1 MGCFESSC
9 ESESNHLFSLG
20 TEVEVSSDE
29 PGFKGSCYL
38 ATIIELPT
46 PKKLKKARVEYR
58 TLLTDDGSEQLKEYV
73 DQACIRPLPPQEVA
87 AQDLEHGE
95 VVGAYC
101 RDGWWTGVVVKVLG
115 NSKYRVFFENPPD
128 VIEFDR
134 KDLRVHLEW
143 VKGKWVRPEKR
154 QETGSIFSSGM
165 DVEVNVKKE
174 NLCDAWFPAI
184 LIKDNR
190 DDTFLVKYGSSRNG
204 VEADFGSITVDFLH
218 IRLSPPPPH
227 ADKKYDVLEKVDA
240 FCDFAWRA
248 GVIARRITDT
258 RYLVYFKHA
267 NEDRIINQ
275 SEIRPRV
282 VWKDGKWVSR
292 YQEVLLAPDIQE
304 HLRHA
309 KTTSNPEGTVQVES
323 SGGTKDDMGNETPL
337 SANSIKNLIELS
349 SPGDEKEAQ
358 YTLTQSTKKMKL
370 PTTPQGNSTDSHPSK
385 KLITR
390 KTAGEMLFAAECKLR
405 KQRKKISTEAVSRLD
420 TANSGGKKTRHSEVD
435 GNKPS
440 AVDATEVWPKQQK
453 HSQLDSEKTTPGK
466 RKRRLSMKLKVK
478 SPSSSASGGG
488 TAKEIVCKGASKDTG
503 MPIII
508 GLEAKGTGVS
518 DSGNCGQL
526 LDQKKNTNSPTED
539 RPMEIDQQKSGGNSI
554 KRKRGR
560 PRKVVVTDSKASEEG
575 KEQNGAGG
583 AADGTVKEDCPTQ
596 GVALDVLIGEK
607 SADPHDVSTTNDV
620 GSTSVATSG
629 NMDDDDQPL
638 SKWFVGMLHCP
649 TSIKESKLSPGRTI
663 DECEEAREQVDIVQQ
678 VPAADATACMLDE
691 NRRLPFVKSS
701 PVWKAIESMEIF
713 RIMPQ
718 NPHFLP
724 LDKCKEEYREGLAIG
739 NMVTFASL
747 VEKISKLRL
756 DDPRSTFDGYL
767 ESLLDLE
774 KHGFD
779 LTVVRGRINELLS
792 IKDGQGRILSE
803 SKDVEC
809 KILHCNREK
818 TEMAEEMANIT
829 EQMAELQKKQ
839 ALIKSELRNKKQEIS
854 RLQIRVDAINRD
866 IQSGRLDFEKVA
878 AAPWKL
884 G

>member
-154 QETGSIFSSGM
+154 
-165 DVEVNVKKE
+165 
-174 NLCDAWFPAI
+174 
-184 LIKDNR
+184 
-190 DDTFLVKYGSSRNG
+190 
-204 VEADFGSITVDFLH
+204 
-218 IRLSPPPPH
+218 
-227 ADKKYDVLEKVDA
+227 
-240 FCDFAWRA
+240 
-248 GVIARRITDT
+248 
-258 RYLVYFKHA
+258 HA

-309 KTTSNPEGTVQVES
+309 KTTINPEGTVQVES
-323 SGGTKDDMGNETPL
+323 SGGTKDDMGNKTPL

-539 RPMEIDQQKSGGNSI
+539 RPMIDQQKSGGNSI

-596 GVALDVLIGEK
+596 GVASDVLIGEK

-839 ALIKSELRNKKQEIS
+839 ALIKSELRNKKHEIS

>member
-20 TEVEVSSDE
+20 TEVEVSNDE
-29 PGFKGSCYL
+29 PGFKGSWYL

-58 TLLTDDGSEQLKEYV
+58 TLITDDGSEQLKEYV
-73 DQACIRPLPPQEVA
+73 DPAYIRPLPPQEVA

-101 RDGWWTGVVVKVLG
+101 REGWWTGVVVKVLG

-134 KDLRVHLEW
+134 KDLRVYLEW
-143 VKGKWVRPEKR
+143 LNGKWVRPEK
-154 QETGSIFSSGM
+154 
-165 DVEVNVKKE
+165 
-174 NLCDAWFPAI
+174 L
-184 LIKDNR
+184 
-190 DDTFLVKYGSSRNG
+190 
-204 VEADFGSITVDFLH
+204 
-218 IRLSPPPPH
+218 
-227 ADKKYDVLEKVDA
+227 
-240 FCDFAWRA
+240 
-248 GVIARRITDT
+248 
-258 RYLVYFKHA
+258 HA
-267 NEDRIINQ
+267 NEDRIIDQ
-275 SEIRPRV
+275 SKIRPRV

-323 SGGTKDDMGNETPL
+323 SGVTKDDMGNKTPL
-337 SANSIKNLIELS
+337 SANSLKNLIELS

-358 YTLTQSTKKMKL
+358 YTSTQSMKKMKL
-370 PTTPQGNSTDSHPSK
+370 PTTPHGNSTDSHPSK

-390 KTAGEMLFAAECKLR
+390 RTAGEMLFAAECQLR

-453 HSQLDSEKTTPGK
+453 HSQLDSEKTNSGK
-466 RKRRLSMKLKVK
+466 RKKRISMKSKVK
-478 SPSSSASGGG
+478 SPPSSASGGG
-488 TAKEIVCKGASKDTG
+488 TAKEIVCEGASKEAG

-508 GLEAKGTGVS
+508 GLEAKGMGGS

-560 PRKVVVTDSKASEEG
+560 PRKVVVTSSKASEEG

-596 GVALDVLIGEK
+596 EVASDMLTEGK

-649 TSIKESKLSPGRTI
+649 TSVKESKLSPGRTI
-663 DECEEAREQVDIVQQ
+663 DECEEAREQVDIVRQ

-691 NRRLPFVKSS
+691 NRKLPFVKSS

-713 RIMPQ
+713 IIMPQ

-724 LDKCKEEYREGLAIG
+724 LGKCKEECREGLAIG

-779 LTVVRGRINELLS
+779 VTVVRGRINELLS
-792 IKDGQGRILSE
+792 IKDGQGRFLSE

-809 KILHCNREK
+809 KMLHCNREK
-818 TEMAEEMANIT
+818 TEMAEEMANII
-829 EQMAELQKKQ
+829 EQMAELQKKH
-839 ALIKSELRNKKQEIS
+839 ALIKSELRNKKHEIS

-866 IQSGRLDFEKVA
+866 IQSGRLDFEKAA

>member
-154 QETGSIFSSGM
+154 
-165 DVEVNVKKE
+165 
-174 NLCDAWFPAI
+174 
-184 LIKDNR
+184 
-190 DDTFLVKYGSSRNG
+190 
-204 VEADFGSITVDFLH
+204 
-218 IRLSPPPPH
+218 
-227 ADKKYDVLEKVDA
+227 
-240 FCDFAWRA
+240 
-248 GVIARRITDT
+248 
-258 RYLVYFKHA
+258 HA

-309 KTTSNPEGTVQVES
+309 KTTINPEGTVQVES
-323 SGGTKDDMGNETPL
+323 SGGTKDDMGNKTPL

-596 GVALDVLIGEK
+596 GVASDVLIGEK

-839 ALIKSELRNKKQEIS
+839 ALIKSELRNKKHEIS

>member
-154 QETGSIFSSGM
+154 
-165 DVEVNVKKE
+165 
-174 NLCDAWFPAI
+174 
-184 LIKDNR
+184 
-190 DDTFLVKYGSSRNG
+190 
-204 VEADFGSITVDFLH
+204 
-218 IRLSPPPPH
+218 
-227 ADKKYDVLEKVDA
+227 
-240 FCDFAWRA
+240 
-248 GVIARRITDT
+248 
-258 RYLVYFKHA
+258 HA

>member
-20 TEVEVSSDE
+20 TEVEVSNDE
-29 PGFKGSCYL
+29 PGFKGSWYL

-58 TLLTDDGSEQLKEYV
+58 TLITDDGSEQLKEYV
-73 DQACIRPLPPQEVA
+73 DPAYIRPLPPQEVA

-101 RDGWWTGVVVKVLG
+101 REGWWTGVVVKVLG

-134 KDLRVHLEW
+134 KDLRVYLEW
-143 VKGKWVRPEKR
+143 LNGKWVRPEKL

-190 DDTFLVKYGSSRNG
+190 DDTFLVKYKSSRNG
-204 VEADFGSITVDFLH
+204 VEADFGSITVDLLH

-248 GVIARRITDT
+248 GVIARRITDK
-258 RYLVYFKHA
+258 YLVYFKHA
-267 NEDRIINQ
+267 NEDRIIDQ
-275 SEIRPRV
+275 SKIRPRV

-323 SGGTKDDMGNETPL
+323 SGVTKDDMGNKTPL
-337 SANSIKNLIELS
+337 SANSLKNLIELS

-358 YTLTQSTKKMKL
+358 YTSTQSMKKMKL
-370 PTTPQGNSTDSHPSK
+370 PTTPHGNSTDSHPSK

-390 KTAGEMLFAAECKLR
+390 RTAGEMLFAAECQLR

-453 HSQLDSEKTTPGK
+453 HSQLDSEKTNSGK
-466 RKRRLSMKLKVK
+466 RKKRISMKSKVK
-478 SPSSSASGGG
+478 SPPSSASGGG
-488 TAKEIVCKGASKDTG
+488 TAKEIVCEGASKEAG

-508 GLEAKGTGVS
+508 GLEAKGMGGS

-560 PRKVVVTDSKASEEG
+560 PRKVVVTSSKASEEG

-596 GVALDVLIGEK
+596 EVASDMLTEGK

-649 TSIKESKLSPGRTI
+649 TSVKESKLSPGRTI
-663 DECEEAREQVDIVQQ
+663 DECEEAREQVDIVRQ

-691 NRRLPFVKSS
+691 NRKLPFVKSS

-713 RIMPQ
+713 IIMPQ

-724 LDKCKEEYREGLAIG
+724 LGKCKEECREGLAIG

-779 LTVVRGRINELLS
+779 VTVVRGRINELLS
-792 IKDGQGRILSE
+792 IKDGQGRFLSE

-809 KILHCNREK
+809 KMLHCNREK
-818 TEMAEEMANIT
+818 TEMAEEMANII
-829 EQMAELQKKQ
+829 EQMAELQKKH
-839 ALIKSELRNKKQEIS
+839 ALIKSELRNKKHEIS

-866 IQSGRLDFEKVA
+866 IQSGRLDFEKAA

>member
-20 TEVEVSSDE
+20 TEVEVSNDE
-29 PGFKGSCYL
+29 PGFKGSWYL

-58 TLLTDDGSEQLKEYV
+58 TLITDDGSEQLKEYV
-73 DQACIRPLPPQEVA
+73 DPAYIRPLPPQEVA

-101 RDGWWTGVVVKVLG
+101 REGWWTGVVVKVLG

-134 KDLRVHLEW
+134 KDLRVYLEW
-143 VKGKWVRPEKR
+143 LNGKWVRPEKL

-190 DDTFLVKYGSSRNG
+190 DDTFLVKYKSSRNG
-204 VEADFGSITVDFLH
+204 VEADFGSITVDLLH

-248 GVIARRITDT
+248 GVIARRITDK
-258 RYLVYFKHA
+258 YLVYFKHA
-267 NEDRIINQ
+267 NEDRIIDQ
-275 SEIRPRV
+275 SKIRPRV

-323 SGGTKDDMGNETPL
+323 SGVTKDDMGNKTPL
-337 SANSIKNLIELS
+337 SANSLKNLIELS

-358 YTLTQSTKKMKL
+358 YTSTQSMKKMKL
-370 PTTPQGNSTDSHPSK
+370 PTTPHGNSTDSHPSK

-390 KTAGEMLFAAECKLR
+390 RTAGEMLFAAECQLR

-453 HSQLDSEKTTPGK
+453 HSQLDSEKTNSGK
-466 RKRRLSMKLKVK
+466 RKKRISMKSKVK
-478 SPSSSASGGG
+478 SPPSSASGGG
-488 TAKEIVCKGASKDTG
+488 TAKEIVCEGASKEAG

-508 GLEAKGTGVS
+508 GLEAKGMGGS

-539 RPMEIDQQKSGGNSI
+539 RPMVVSSQLASDSSLAYLLHSLGLCLDMEIDQQKSGGNSI

-560 PRKVVVTDSKASEEG
+560 PRKVVVTSSKASEEG

-596 GVALDVLIGEK
+596 EVASDMLTEGK
-607 SADPHDVSTTNDV
+607 SA
-620 GSTSVATSG
+620 
-629 NMDDDDQPL
+629 
-638 SKWFVGMLHCP
+638 
-649 TSIKESKLSPGRTI
+649 ELSPGRTI
-663 DECEEAREQVDIVQQ
+663 DECEEAREQVDIVRQ

-691 NRRLPFVKSS
+691 NRKLPFVKSS

-713 RIMPQ
+713 IIMPQ

-724 LDKCKEEYREGLAIG
+724 LGKCKEECREGLAIG

-779 LTVVRGRINELLS
+779 VTVVRGRINELLS
-792 IKDGQGRILSE
+792 IKDGQGRFLSE

-809 KILHCNREK
+809 KMLHCNREK
-818 TEMAEEMANIT
+818 TEMAEEMANII
-829 EQMAELQKKQ
+829 EQMAELQKKH
-839 ALIKSELRNKKQEIS
+839 ALIKSELRNKKHEIS

-866 IQSGRLDFEKVA
+866 IQSGRLDFEKAA

>member
-154 QETGSIFSSGM
+154 
-165 DVEVNVKKE
+165 
-174 NLCDAWFPAI
+174 
-184 LIKDNR
+184 
-190 DDTFLVKYGSSRNG
+190 
-204 VEADFGSITVDFLH
+204 
-218 IRLSPPPPH
+218 
-227 ADKKYDVLEKVDA
+227 
-240 FCDFAWRA
+240 
-248 GVIARRITDT
+248 
-258 RYLVYFKHA
+258 HA

-724 LDKCKEEYREGLAIG
+724 LDKCKEEYREGLAI
-739 NMVTFASL
+739 
-747 VEKISKLRL
+747 
-756 DDPRSTFDGYL
+756 
-767 ESLLDLE
+767 
-774 KHGFD
+774 
-779 LTVVRGRINELLS
+779 VVRGRINELLS